1 MEPTTLKLNGDQEK
15 FTQNFG
21 YCNYDCYLQ
30 RFQLQAGMMLVR
42 FARHPNKD
50 YYNSEEY
57 YAVANKGD
65 KHIKL
70 INKYGNRMHKE
81 FCQDLNK
88 RFAKSWKVRF
98 V

>member
-1 MEPTTLKLNGDQEK
+1 MEHTTLKLDGDQEK
-15 FTQNFG
+15 FTQNFE

-57 YAVANKGD
+57 YAVVNKND
-65 KHIKL
+65 KKIKL
-70 INKYGNRMHKE
+70 INEYGNRMHKE
-81 FCQDLNK
+81 FCQDLNQ
-88 RFAKSWKVRF
+88 RFAKSWKVKF